1 MRLESLLMDGGFG
14 HGEIGEEVGPYSAV
28 GAEHKT
34 HQSLFVDGGFVHGE
48 ALVFKPERF
57 SGLREGL
64 LH

>member
-1 MRLESLLMDGGFG
+1 ML
-14 HGEIGEEVGPYSAV
+14 GEIHEQGRPYSDVSAQ
-28 GAEHKT
+28 HKP

-57 SGLREGL
+57 LGLREGL